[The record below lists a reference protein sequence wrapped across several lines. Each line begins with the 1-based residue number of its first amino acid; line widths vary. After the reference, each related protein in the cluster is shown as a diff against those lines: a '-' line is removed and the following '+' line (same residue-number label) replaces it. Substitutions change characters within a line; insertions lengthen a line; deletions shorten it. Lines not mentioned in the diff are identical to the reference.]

1 MTLMDAAPPD
11 LTRERRRRIIILTV
25 VTCAVL
31 LIGLGWFFRYWPEE
45 HVADKFFDALKRQDY
60 ETAYGIYFQ
69 DPAWKQHPQQHSN
82 YPYNEFYTDWGP
94 GGEWGLV
101 KTFKIEAS
109 GNCPRAGSGVVVQV
123 IVNGR
128 SERARVYVD
137 KSDKTIS
144 SPPC

>member
-1 MTLMDAAPPD
+1 MDAAPPD

-25 VTCAVL
+25 VTCVVL
-31 LIGLGWFFRYWPEE
+31 LIGLGWIFRYWPEE
-45 HVADKFFDALKRQDY
+45 HVADIFFDALKRQDY

-109 GNCPRAGSGVVVQV
+109 GNCPRAGSGVVVQL

>member
-1 MTLMDAAPPD
+1 
-11 LTRERRRRIIILTV
+11 
-25 VTCAVL
+25 
-31 LIGLGWFFRYWPEE
+31 
-45 HVADKFFDALKRQDY
+45 
-60 ETAYGIYFQ
+60 
-69 DPAWKQHPQQHSN
+69 
-82 YPYNEFYTDWGP
+82 
-94 GGEWGLV
+94 V

-109 GNCPRAGSGVVVQV
+109 GNCPRAGSGVVVQL